1 CGPTHRASTREMS
14 VPSASLGGS
23 PSVAARSRKGRSSS
37 CAPARST
44 RSCARS
50 RRTVSSRCYWRA
62 GRRLPRRSSP
72 PVSSTSCSSS
82 SRPSWPGTGRVYS
95 ATSRRRSSSSTSAR
109 SPRERTCCWRR
120 TYASRNLGGMFT
132 GIVRELGTVDA
143 FDGSRLVVAAPE
155 TAAGAA
161 VGDSVAVAGVCLTV
175 VEAADGRLAFDVVP
189 ETLSRTALGRL
200 EPGGEVNVE
209 PSLRV
214 GDQLGGHVV
223 QGHVDA
229 VGRVRSVA
237 PEGDSRRVWVDAPE
251 SVLGYTIEKG
261 SIAVDGVSLTV
272 AAFDDDGFE
281 VALIPHTLAVTTL
294 GRLEP
299 ADEV

>member
-1 CGPTHRASTREMS
+1 
-14 VPSASLGGS
+14 
-23 PSVAARSRKGRSSS
+23 
-37 CAPARST
+37 
-44 RSCARS
+44 
-50 RRTVSSRCYWRA
+50 
-62 GRRLPRRSSP
+62 
-72 PVSSTSCSSS
+72 
-82 SRPSWPGTGRVYS
+82 
-95 ATSRRRSSSSTSAR
+95 
-109 SPRERTCCWRR
+109 
-120 TYASRNLGGMFT
+120 MFT
-132 GIVRELGTVDA
+132 GIVRELGSVA
-143 FDGSRLVVAAPE
+143 SFDGSRLVVTAPE

-175 VEAADGRLAFDVVP
+175 VAAADGRLAFDVVP
-189 ETLSRTALGRL
+189 ETLSRTALGHI
-200 EPGGEVNVE
+200 ETGDDVNLE

-237 PEGDSRRVWVDAPE
+237 PEGDSRRVWIDAPE
-251 SVLGYTIEKG
+251 TVVRYCIEKG

-281 VALIPHTLAVTTL
+281 FALIPHTLTVTTL

-299 ADEV
+299 GAEVNLEADVLGKVVERLVAARLP